1 MCSFFLSREPFLR
14 TEVPRESLWGHH
26 QAGMGSPLGGPNPSR
41 GGVGCPAQGLGR

>member
-26 QAGMGSPLGGPNPSR
+26 QPGRAVHQEGLTPARVG
-41 GGVGCPAQGLGR
+41 GCPARGLGR